1 MKKEIEARCLRHAAA
16 LAELFPNA
24 TKSGLDL
31 CRALRRI
38 EARTSRAATDYCNG
52 DMDADGWEESKDG
65 TVDVV
70 TSLLNPS
77 IELANAIF
85 INGDPRGCALKLHD
99 HFVRIHNRTAT
110 TPIHTDWGGY
120 GILAPD
126 LTEG

>member
-1 MKKEIEARCLRHAAA
+1 MKPAIEARCLRHAAA

-38 EARTSRAATDYCNG
+38 EARASRAAVDYCNG
-52 DMDADGWEESKDG
+52 DLREGQWSDAKVRA
-65 TVDVV
+65 T
-70 TSLLNPS
+70 TSLIKILRPHVRVYS
-77 IELANAIF
+77 ALY
-85 INGDPRGCALKLHD
+85 INGDPRGYALKLD
-99 HFVRIHNRTAT
+99 DEFTREHNRTAK

>member
-38 EARTSRAATDYCNG
+38 EAKVSRSSVAYCNG
-52 DMDADGWEESKDG
+52 ELDGEDWEKIKEV
-65 TVDVV
+65 TVHVV
-70 TSLLNPS
+70 TSILVPS
-77 IELANAIF
+77 PDRAAALR
-85 INGDPRGCALKLHD
+85 INGDPRGYELKLD
-99 HFVRIHNRTAT
+99 DAFTREHNRTAK

-126 LTEG
+126 LTED

>member
-1 MKKEIEARCLRHAAA
+1 MKPAIEARCLRHAAA

-38 EARTSRAATDYCNG
+38 EARAHRAATDYCNG
-52 DMDADGWEESKDG
+52 DISTDQWEGVHDQFHGKV
-65 TVDVV
+65 VD
-70 TSLLNPS
+70 LLNPS

-85 INGDPRGCALKLHD
+85 INGDPRGYALKLRD

-126 LTEG
+126 LTED

>member
-38 EARTSRAATDYCNG
+38 EAKASRAATDYCNG
-52 DMDADGWEESKDG
+52 DMDADGWGRQKNAAYAALVKLF
-65 TVDVV
+65 T
-70 TSLLNPS
+70 PS
-77 IELANAIF
+77 PELRDHLR
-85 INGDPRGCALKLHD
+85 INGDPRGYALKLAD
-99 HFVRIHNRTAT
+99 EFTREHNRTAT
-110 TPIHTDWGGY
+110 SPIHTDWGGY

-126 LTEG
+126 LTEE